1 MVNFSKIL
9 FLCLFLTG
17 CTSLIY
23 QPDKYMYAHPD
34 QFKTRFEAFTFDSI
48 DGTKLSAWK
57 LFSKTK
63 NPKNLLIYYHGN
75 AQNLTA
81 HFLNSV
87 WMVDHGYD
95 VIIFDYRGYGLSE
108 GKPNP
113 KGVAEDGLAFLNY
126 AYADFKKGGYTKFIV
141 YGQSLGGAVV
151 LRSLEDFTH
160 RDEISLLVLD
170 STFLSPRA
178 VARDKTNRL
187 FQYLISNAYT
197 ANPEL
202 KHLTMPVL
210 SIHSTED
217 FVISYRLGQDLFNK
231 IPNPK
236 KDFWTFSIRGHGDVF
251 FVEHRKYRD
260 LFLKYVES
268 VTNKN

>member
-1 MVNFSKIL
+1 MGNFSKIL
-9 FLCLFLTG
+9 FACLFLTG

-34 QFKTRFEAFTFDSI
+34 QFKTKFDNLTFNSI

-57 LFSKTK
+57 LHSKTK
-63 NPKNLLIYYHGN
+63 NPKNLLIWFHGN

-81 HFLNSV
+81 HFVNAV
-87 WMVDHGYD
+87 WMADHGYD
-95 VIIFDYRGYGLSE
+95 ILIFDYRGYGLSE
-108 GKPNP
+108 GEPTP

-126 AYADFKKGGYTKFIV
+126 AYADYKKGGYDKFIV
-141 YGQSLGGAVV
+141 YTQSLGGAIA

-170 STFLSPRA
+170 STFLSPRD
-178 VARDKTNRL
+178 VARDKTNRVL
-187 FQYLISNAYT
+187 KYLISNNFT

-217 FVISYRLGQDLFNK
+217 FVIAYSLGQDLYNS

-236 KDFWTFSIRGHGDVF
+236 KEFWTFQTRGHGDVF
-251 FVEHRKYRD
+251 FVENQKYRPI
-260 LFLKYVES
+260 FLKYVDDLL
-268 VTNKN
+268 

>member
-1 MVNFSKIL
+1 MANFSKIL
-9 FLCLFLTG
+9 FACLFLTG

-34 QFKTRFEAFTFDSI
+34 QFKIRFDNLTFNSI

-57 LFSKTK
+57 LHSKTK
-63 NPKNLLIYYHGN
+63 NPKNLLIWFHGN

-81 HFLNSV
+81 HFVNAA
-87 WMVDHGYD
+87 WMADHGYD
-95 VIIFDYRGYGLSE
+95 ILIFDYRGYGLSE
-108 GKPNP
+108 GQPNP

-126 AYADFKKGGYTKFIV
+126 AYDDFKKGGYEKFIV
-141 YGQSLGGAVV
+141 YAQSLGGAIA
-151 LRSLEDFTH
+151 LRSLEDFNH

-170 STFLSPRA
+170 STFLSPRE
-178 VARDKTNRL
+178 VAREKTNRL
-187 FQYLISNAYT
+187 FKYLISNSFT

-217 FVISYRLGQDLFNK
+217 FVIAYFLGKDLFNK
-231 IPNPK
+231 IPNPQK
-236 KDFWTFSIRGHGDVF
+236 EFWTFNTRGHGDVF
-251 FVEHRKYRD
+251 FVENQKYRD
-260 LFLKYVES
+260 LFLNYV
-268 VTNKN
+268 KALK